1 MKLIIELPND
11 FSEIFKVLSTFF
23 YRRFAFVHKSKCLH
37 GKIKKMHYVENKF
50 DKNNQWPLSAGW
62 KT

>member
-50 DKNNQWPLSAGW
+50 DKNNQ
-62 KT
+62 